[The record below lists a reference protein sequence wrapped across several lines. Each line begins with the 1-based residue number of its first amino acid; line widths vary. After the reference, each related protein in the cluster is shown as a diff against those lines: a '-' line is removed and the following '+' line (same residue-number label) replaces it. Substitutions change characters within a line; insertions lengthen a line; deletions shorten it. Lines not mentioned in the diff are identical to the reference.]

1 MDYGDSLCSDGSLFR
16 ETNMKSGNFQAESKR
31 QGEMFELQ
39 AAAFLKSLGFQLL
52 GKRTL
57 DNIGCE
63 VDEMALA
70 PNGERVYFEFKG
82 SYRGPV
88 PGMRRTDTAKKGLLT
103 GFLLQGIG
111 DPIPYY
117 ILTSHLPIKG
127 SALTMVNRSVELGA
141 VAGVLEINTEKAQQV
156 LQERFM

>member
-82 SYRGPV
+82 SYRGKV

>member
-1 MDYGDSLCSDGSLFR
+1 
-16 ETNMKSGNFQAESKR
+16 MKGGNFQSESKR

-39 AAAFLKSLGFQLL
+39 AAAFLKSLGFRLL

-57 DNIGCE
+57 AKIGCE

-82 SYRGPV
+82 SYRGKV
-88 PGMRRTDTAKKGLLT
+88 PGMRRTDTVKKGLLT

-117 ILTSHLPIKG
+117 ILTSHLPVKG

-141 VAGVLEINTEKAQQV
+141 VAGVLEVNTEKAQQV